1 MADIDARISTIQ
13 QAITELLGRV
23 NKGEVL
29 TKDEAL
35 ALLQCRKGF
44 DELKQVDTYKE
55 VVRGTKLKEVTDK
68 WVVDCAPPAPVKPQL
83 PDCYNSRVYFESKG
97 EPRKYL
103 KTFGHATGVDPILEY
118 TTDVNEAKLFRSHVG
133 WAGPGPDFDCY
144 HVAMNFLRTF
154 FTMDNQY
161 RGAVGS
167 ENFDHDHLPYTNFV
181 TESLEGQDR
190 LSYVLIKVER

>member
-68 WVVDCAPPAPVKPQL
+68 WVVDCAPVKPQL
-83 PDCYNSRVYFESKG
+83 PDCYNSRVFFEPKDG
-97 EPRKYL
+97 TRKYL
-103 KTFGHATGVDPILEY
+103 KVFGQGGNGAPMLEY
-118 TTDVNEAKLFRSHVG
+118 TEDVNDAKLFRSHVG

-154 FTMDNQY
+154 FTMDGQY
-161 RGAVGS
+161 RPVKAGEAIAL
-167 ENFDHDHLPYTNFV
+167 EADYTDFV
-181 TESLEGQDR
+181 TESLTGQPR
-190 LSYVLIKVER
+190 LSYVLIKVEG